1 MTGKKWIFLERNTLH
16 RVWAISEGEERAL
29 KLGVI
34 SFYGEKANLLS
45 TVFSIANNK
54 LGLVKKSSCSFFIS

>member
-34 SFYGEKANLLS
+34 SFYGVDN
-45 TVFSIANNK
+45 
-54 LGLVKKSSCSFFIS
+54 FIGQ